1 MAKLSKKK
9 RREGGDSGAVEL
21 AATSAVLSAPSQDA
35 VPAKPKKA
43 RAKLKR
49 LSAGRLVGKREGK
62 ASQTAS
68 VPVVE
73 IEADRLVR
81 LQIALQAARTGV
93 LGSVRTHK
101 LLGSGVPK
109 MAQKLV
115 EEAAET
121 AIEAVR
127 DQRDTLIQESA
138 DLLFNLAVLWQAL
151 DVKPGDIWA
160 EMDRRETLFGLAEKL
175 PKPDEPS

>member
-1 MAKLSKKK
+1 MAKSSKKK
-9 RREGGDSGAVEL
+9 RREGGASGAVEP
-21 AATSAVLSAPSQDA
+21 AATSAVQSAPSRDA
-35 VPAKPKKA
+35 TPAKPKKA
-43 RAKLKR
+43 RAKPKR
-49 LSAGRLVGKREGK
+49 ISAGRPLGKRAGK
-62 ASQTAS
+62 ISPTALA
-68 VPVVE
+68 PALDT
-73 IEADRLVR
+73 EADRLVR
-81 LQIALQAARTGV
+81 LQTALQGARTGV

-127 DQRDTLIQESA
+127 DQRGALIQESA

-151 DVKPGDIWA
+151 DITPGDIWA
-160 EMDRRETLFGLAEKL
+160 EMDRRETLFGLAEKV
-175 PKPDEPS
+175 PKPEESP